1 MTVLA
6 ILQARVSSTRLPNK
20 VLAPLLGQPMLAR
33 QIERLRRATTLDK
46 LIVATSD
53 DISDAPLVAMCAEI
67 DAPCYRGSLNDVLAR
82 FHGAYAAHGP
92 ADHIVR
98 LTGDCPLA
106 DPAVVDFVV
115 RHHLDSGADYT
126 TNAIQPT
133 WPDGLDIEIMRGAS
147 LKCAF
152 EHARLPSER
161 EHVTP
166 YIHKHPELFR
176 IQHVKGTRDLSSL
189 RWTVDEPADLAF
201 VTEVYTEL
209 YSRSPVFATDDIL
222 RLLERRPELSKINGN
237 FLRNEGYVKSL
248 AMDAAPLIENGSKYV

>member
-33 QIERLRRATTLDK
+33 QIERLRRAKMLDK
-46 LIVATSD
+46 LVVATSD
-53 DISDAPLVAMCAEI
+53 DASDAPLAAMCADI
-67 DAPCYRGSLNDVLAR
+67 GVPCYRGSLNDVLAR
-82 FHGAYAAHGP
+82 FQGAYADHGP

-106 DPAVVDFVV
+106 DPAVVDRVV
-115 RHHLDSGADYT
+115 RHHLESNADYT

-133 WPDGLDIEIMRGAS
+133 WPDGLDIEIMRSSVLQRAYD
-147 LKCAF
+147 
-152 EHARLPSER
+152 EARLPSER

-166 YIHKHPELFR
+166 YIHKQPELFR
-176 IQHVKGTRDLSSL
+176 IEHVKGDRDLSSL

-201 VTEVYTEL
+201 VTAVYEAL
-209 YSRSPVFATDDIL
+209 YLRNPAFATDDVL
-222 RLLERRPELSKINGN
+222 VLLEKHPELAKLNGN
-237 FLRNEGYVKSL
+237 FLRNEGYAKSL
-248 AMDAAPLIENGSKYV
+248 AADASTTIQN

>member
-33 QIERLRRATTLDK
+33 QIERLRRASTLDK
-46 LIVATSD
+46 LMVATSD
-53 DISDAPLVAMCAEI
+53 DVSDAPLAAMCAEI
-67 DAPCYRGSLNDVLAR
+67 GVPCYRGSLNDVLAR
-82 FHGAYAAHGP
+82 FHGACTAHGP
-92 ADHIVR
+92 VDHVVR

-106 DPAVVDFVV
+106 DPAVIDRVV

-133 WPDGLDIEIMRGAS
+133 WPDGLDVEIMRAAV
-147 LKCAF
+147 LQRAF
-152 EHARLPSER
+152 DEARLPSER

-166 YIHKHPELFR
+166 YIHKHPEWFR
-176 IQHVKGTRDLSSL
+176 VEHVKGAQDLSSL

-201 VTEVYTEL
+201 VTEVYAEL
-209 YSRSPVFATDDIL
+209 YPNNPAFDTAAVLA
-222 RLLERRPELSKINGN
+222 LLERRPELAALNGQ
-237 FLRNEGYVKSL
+237 FLRNEGYAKSL
-248 AMDAAPLIENGSKYV
+248 VAETNNPSD